1 VSTSPPP
8 IIVSG
13 GGSAPPQ
20 VAHEPGRTDVL
31 RVVLVMA
38 VAVLLQITFMP
49 YIRVADGIPD
59 LLACAVV
66 AVALLRGSTVGALAG
81 AAGGLAVEL
90 TAPIGTMGVLA
101 LIYMA
106 VGAAC
111 GRYADREESEGILP
125 PVVLAVAAAAFAQL
139 AYLVVQV
146 LLGAPIFAGEFT
158 ARVLV
163 PTLALTALVA
173 APVLLIVRRVLGA
186 HRRRPAY
193 LMAGDA

>member
-1 VSTSPPP
+1 VTTSPPP

-13 GGSAPPQ
+13 GGTPPAQ
-20 VAHEPGRTDVL
+20 AAQEPGRTDVL

-38 VAVLLQITFMP
+38 AAVLLQITFMP
-49 YIRVADGIPD
+49 YISVADGIPD

-66 AVALLRGSTVGALAG
+66 ALALLRGSTAGAAAG

-90 TAPIGTMGVLA
+90 TAPVGTMGVLA

-111 GRYADREESEGILP
+111 GRYAGREESEGILP
-125 PVVLAVAAAAFAQL
+125 PVVLCVAAAAFAQL
-139 AYLVVQV
+139 AYLLVQV
-146 LLGAPIFAGEFT
+146 LLGTPIFAADFT

-173 APVLLIVRRVLGA
+173 APVLLIVRRVLRA
-186 HRRRPAY
+186 HRREPGF
-193 LMAGDA
+193 LMRRDG

>member
-1 VSTSPPP
+1 MSTSPPP

-20 VAHEPGRTDVL
+20 TAHEPGRTDVL

-186 HRRRPAY
+186 HRGRPAY